1 MGAHALIFLALL
13 LAAVVAALLT
23 RRFCDPASGLHL
35 LDLPNARSLHT
46 RPTPRSGGIA
56 LLAGAGAALVLL
68 AGGGGLHA
76 ALAPVLLAA
85 LPVAVVSYFDDRGG
99 VAVRVRFAVHLAAAG
114 LLLATGGLPAALT
127 LPGGVWQPGPA
138 VTAMLALPFCVW
150 MLNLYNFMDGMD
162 GFAGG
167 MTVAGYGTLALL
179 GALAGDAGYATVAAL
194 PAAAALGFLA
204 FNFPPARIFMGD
216 TGAATLGFL
225 AAGLIL
231 YGERAGLFPFWAGLL
246 AFAPFIV
253 DATVTLLR
261 RLVHGER
268 IWEAHRSHYYQRL
281 VRLGWGHRRTV
292 LAEYVLM
299 AVCAAA
305 ALGGPRLPA
314 AGQCWLL
321 AAVVLLYAGLAAGV
335 ARLERSAAT

>member
-1 MGAHALIFLALL
+1 MIL
-13 LAAVVAALLT
+13 LAFLVAAFVSALLT
-23 RRFCDPASGLHL
+23 RRFCDPDSSLHL

-56 LLAGAGAALVLL
+56 LLAGVGAALPLL
-68 AGGGGLHA
+68 AVGGWLGPA
-76 ALAPVLLAA
+76 AACVLPAA
-85 LPVAVVSYFDDRGG
+85 VPVAVVSFLDDRSG
-99 VAVRVRFAVHLAAAG
+99 VGVRWRFAVHLAAALG
-114 LLLATGGLPAALT
+114 LIVLVGLPAGLS
-127 LPGGVWQPGPA
+127 LPGAVWQPARPLLT
-138 VTAMLALPFCVW
+138 VLTVLFCVW

-167 MTVAGYGTLALL
+167 MTVCGYATLALL
-179 GALAGDAGYATVAAL
+179 GMAAGDAAYAVLAAL
-194 PAAAALGFLA
+194 PAVAALGFLA

-231 YGERAGLFPFWAGLL
+231 YAERSGLFPFWAGLL

-261 RLVHGER
+261 RLLRGER

-292 LAEYVLM
+292 LAEYALM
-299 AVCAAA
+299 LVCAAA
-305 ALGGPRLPA
+305 ALAGPRLPA
-314 AGQCWLL
+314 AGQALLL
-321 AAVVLLYAGLAAGV
+321 AATVLLFVTLAAGV
-335 ARLERSAAT
+335 ARLERSAAP